1 MFTKKITESDAFL
14 EMPLSTQCLYFH
26 LNMEA
31 DDDGFV
37 NAPKKTVRMIGA
49 SEDDLKLLISK
60 RFVLVFDSGIIVI
73 KHWRM
78 HNTLQKDRYHPTD
91 YQAEFQQLS
100 LKENKAYTTSVSSLE
115 TDWKQNGNILET
127 ENRLDKKRLD
137 KNRIEEIND
146 DEIQLIRAREAGL
159 AVDEAIDALS
169 PYEHTVEEICD
180 LAFRITNGDVRN
192 PAAYV
197 ARYKNY
203 RIEED

>member
-1 MFTKKITESDAFL
+1 MADKRMFTKKITESDSFL

-37 NAPKKTVRMIGA
+37 NAPKKTMRMIGA
-49 SEDDLKLLISK
+49 SEDDLKLLIGK

-91 YQAEFQQLS
+91 YQQEFRQLA
-100 LKENKAYTTSVSSLE
+100 LKENKAYTMSVSSLE

-127 ENRLDKKRLD
+127 EIRLDKTRLD
-137 KNRIEEIND
+137 KNRLEEIND
-146 DEIQLIRAREAGL
+146 DDIQIQRAREAGL
-159 AVDEAIDALS
+159 AVDEALEALS
-169 PYEHTVEEICD
+169 PYDYTVEEVCD
-180 LAFRITNGDVRN
+180 LAFRITDGQIRN

-197 ARYKNY
+197 ARYKQ
-203 RIEED
+203 